1 VSFYSGKYIVGYYP
15 PKKNLPI
22 PASLCL
28 KQCSGEKGSGVRGF
42 TLDTIFEEPQFEG
55 SQHANHGVEFS
66 GFQQDTQFERLGDSF
81 AFRSVLKNTNLQEIA
96 LIVEQAKAKAKER

>member
-1 VSFYSGKYIVGYYP
+1 VSLSLGKNIVVHGST
-15 PKKNLPI
+15 PKKNLPK
-22 PASLCL
+22 PAR